1 MKSQTR
7 LWQFAGVLSLYLL
20 ICGVPLLAG
29 LGYSLGYSLGLT
41 GLLSQGF
48 TLVHWQT
55 LLQDTDAWRSMGYSL
70 LVAAISMALSL
81 SLALGVA
88 CLHELRSQ
96 NTLRRWLLLPLAF
109 PPLVAGFSWYYLLSP
124 SGFLSRL
131 AFHLGWIDGI
141 EAFPVIVND
150 FPGVGLVLTHV
161 FLVFPLFALL
171 FMHQSAK
178 VRMGALWQV
187 AQSLGSKRSQFLR
200 RVYIPL
206 QLRKAELLIRLYA
219 IFLIGTYEV
228 ALLLGRSSPRVM
240 TLYITDKL
248 GRFNLA
254 DIPQG
259 HAMLVVYILLAGVLA
274 FGGIKKYRIL

>member
-1 MKSQTR
+1 MMRQKGSR
-7 LWQFAGVLSLYLL
+7 RVIGVLSLYVV

-29 LGYSLGYSLGLT
+29 LGYSLAYSLGLA
-41 GLLSQGF
+41 GLLSQGM
-48 TLVHWQT
+48 TLSHWQT
-55 LLQDTDAWRSMGYSL
+55 LLQDRDAWGSVGYSL
-70 LVAAISMALSL
+70 VLAGISMGISL
-81 SLALGVA
+81 SLAMGVA
-88 CLHELRSQ
+88 WLHELRPRDF
-96 NTLRRWLLLPLAF
+96 LRRWLLVPLAF

-124 SGFLSRL
+124 SGILSRF
-131 AFHLGWIDGI
+131 AFHLGWMDRM

-150 FPGVGLVLTHV
+150 FPGIGLLLTHV

-187 AQSLGSKRSQFLR
+187 AQSLGSKRGQFLLS
-200 RVYIPL
+200 VFIPL
-206 QLRKAELLIRLYA
+206 QLRQSELLIRLYA

-228 ALLLGRSSPRVM
+228 ALLMGRSSPRVM

-259 HAMLVVYILLAGVLA
+259 HAMLVIYILLAGVLA
-274 FGGIKKYRIL
+274 FGGIKKYRML